1 MSNPVSTAE
10 QLKIVAL
17 TLKVSG
23 YYREAMTV
31 LRAARELETFYGT
44 SATQGGLASVLTK
57 LSGM

>member
-1 MSNPVSTAE
+1 MSSPVSTAE

-44 SATQGGLASVLTK
+44 SATQGGLA
-57 LSGM
+57 